1 VNNVNSNKNSGH
13 EVGVGRYSHGSTA
26 ILVLLLITL
35 VTDGMTEI
43 SRQIDY
49 SGEINFFAQYV
60 GLWKFFAGIATGL
73 LSFRIVRMALR
84 LWQEQYQLQVH
95 QSITIAVI
103 AGLLVGIFSS
113 TLYDGMLW
121 FKWYVALP
129 AGLFQLTNT
138 TEWDAIFSSLPNVW
152 RLATLTMGG
161 ALIAFGLQEWFRHTR
176 WGGTGFPRTLS
187 VLISA
192 MGALFVMDSIIG
204 LRLIPINGYYIDR
217 YYNPA
222 AAVSQGIL
230 MLMLLGYLFFAFR
243 AKSALT
249 CSRPGGVS

>member
-1 VNNVNSNKNSGH
+1 MSVVNFYRNTDSGSSLR
-13 EVGVGRYSHGSTA
+13 RYPGASTA
-26 ILVLLLITL
+26 ILALLLTTL

-60 GLWKFFAGIATGL
+60 GLWKLFAGIATGL
-73 LSFRIVRMALR
+73 LILRIVRMALR
-84 LWQEQYQLQVH
+84 LWQERYQLQIH
-95 QSITIAVI
+95 QSITIAAI

-138 TEWDAIFSSLPNVW
+138 TKWDAIFSSLPNVW

-176 WGGTGFPRTLS
+176 WGGTDFPRTLS
-187 VLISA
+187 VLIGA
-192 MGALFVMDSIIG
+192 VGALFVIDSIIG
-204 LRLIPINGYYIDR
+204 LRLIHINGYYIDR

-222 AAVSQGIL
+222 AAVSQGVL
-230 MLMLLGYLFFAFR
+230 MLMLFAYLFFAFR
-243 AKSALT
+243 AT
-249 CSRPGGVS
+249 NPEQH

>member
-1 VNNVNSNKNSGH
+1 MNNVNSDKNSGH
-13 EVGVGRYSHGSTA
+13 GVGVGRYSHGSTA
-26 ILVLLLITL
+26 ILALLLITL
-35 VTDGMTEI
+35 VADGMTEI
-43 SRQIDY
+43 LRQVDY

-73 LSFRIVRMALR
+73 LSFRIVRMTLR
-84 LWQEQYQLQVH
+84 LWQERYQLRIR
-95 QSITIAVI
+95 QSITIAAI

-129 AGLFQLTNT
+129 ADLFGLTDTAQ
-138 TEWDAIFSSLPNVW
+138 WDSFFSSLPNVW

-161 ALIAFGLQEWFRHTR
+161 ALIAFGLQECFRHTR

-187 VLISA
+187 VLIGA
-192 MGALFVMDSIIG
+192 MGALFVIDSIIG
-204 LRLIPINGYYIDR
+204 LQLIPINGYYIDR

-222 AAVSQGIL
+222 AAVSHGVL
-230 MLMLLGYLFFAFR
+230 MLFAYLFFAFR
-243 AKSALT
+243 ATNSKQ
-249 CSRPGGVS
+249 P